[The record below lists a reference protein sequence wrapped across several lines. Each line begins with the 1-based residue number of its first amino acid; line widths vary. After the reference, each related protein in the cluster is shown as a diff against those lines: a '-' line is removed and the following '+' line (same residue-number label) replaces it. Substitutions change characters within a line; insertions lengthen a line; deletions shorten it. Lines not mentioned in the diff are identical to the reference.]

1 MGANL
6 LALARDPTLLRF
18 AAVGLLNTA
27 FGYCVYAVMLWVGLN
42 YAAAAAV
49 GTVLGVLF
57 NFKTTGS
64 LVFRSNDNRLILR
77 FVGVYTL
84 VYMTNVAGLA
94 SLTIM
99 GLSAYIAGLV
109 MLLPAAML
117 AFLLN
122 KKWVFKASK

>member
-1 MGANL
+1 M
-6 LALARDPTLLRF
+6 
-18 AAVGLLNTA
+18 LNTA
-27 FGYCVYAVMLWVGLN
+27 FGYCVYAVMLWIGLN

-64 LVFRSNDNRLILR
+64 LVFRSSDNRLIFR
-77 FVGVYTL
+77 FVGVYMF
-84 VYMTNVAGLA
+84 VYVTNVAGLA
-94 SLTIM
+94 SLSLM

-109 MLLPAAML
+109 MLLPAATL
-117 AFLLN
+117 AFLFN